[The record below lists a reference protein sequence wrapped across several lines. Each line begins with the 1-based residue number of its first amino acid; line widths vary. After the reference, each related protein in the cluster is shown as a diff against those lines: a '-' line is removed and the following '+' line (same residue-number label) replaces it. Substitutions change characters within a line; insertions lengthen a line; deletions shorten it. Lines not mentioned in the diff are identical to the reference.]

1 MKKKFL
7 AMIMAGV
14 MAAALLTACGGGSE
28 ETAAVDTA
36 VEETAEDTAED
47 TADTED
53 AGDMVSDETFEILQ
67 DNYATM
73 VEAYNAVAELYSSD
87 EIAADADIEDT
98 MNKAAD
104 VINQMGEITQD
115 SMTEADAEDLNSAMV
130 DILDALSMLVDGMQE
145 ADGAA
150 DAEAADGAVSDET
163 FAILQDNFKTLS
175 DAYDIVADYYMSD
188 EVEADADIEDI
199 LNQTA
204 DVINEM
210 GEISQDTITEEDAVT
225 LNDTMLSL
233 MDSLQTIVD
242 AM

>member
-28 ETAAVDTA
+28 ETAAEDTA
-36 VEETAEDTAED
+36 VEETAED

-145 ADGAA
+145 ADGA
-150 DAEAADGAVSDET
+150 EAADGAVSDET

-225 LNDTMLSL
+225 LNDTMMSL
-233 MDSLQTIVD
+233 MDSLQIIVD

>member
-28 ETAAVDTA
+28 ETAAEDTA
-36 VEETAEDTAED
+36 VEETAED

-175 DAYDIVADYYMSD
+175 DAYDIVADNR
-188 EVEADADIEDI
+188 VKF
-199 LNQTA
+199 
-204 DVINEM
+204 
-210 GEISQDTITEEDAVT
+210 
-225 LNDTMLSL
+225 
-233 MDSLQTIVD
+233 
-242 AM
+242 

>member
-28 ETAAVDTA
+28 ETAAEDTA
-36 VEETAEDTAED
+36 VEETAE
-47 TADTED
+47 DTED
-53 AGDMVSDETFEILQ
+53 AGDMVSDETFAILQ

-145 ADGAA
+145 ADGA
-150 DAEAADGAVSDET
+150 EAADGAVSDET

-225 LNDTMLSL
+225 LNDTMMSL
-233 MDSLQTIVD
+233 MDSLQIIVD

>member
-28 ETAAVDTA
+28 ETAAEDTA
-36 VEETAEDTAED
+36 VEETAED

-225 LNDTMLSL
+225 LNDTMMSL
-233 MDSLQTIVD
+233 MDSLQIIVD

>member
-28 ETAAVDTA
+28 ETAAEDTA
-36 VEETAEDTAED
+36 VEETAED

-150 DAEAADGAVSDET
+150 DAEAADGTVSDET

-225 LNDTMLSL
+225 LNDTMMSL
-233 MDSLQTIVD
+233 MDSLQIIVD